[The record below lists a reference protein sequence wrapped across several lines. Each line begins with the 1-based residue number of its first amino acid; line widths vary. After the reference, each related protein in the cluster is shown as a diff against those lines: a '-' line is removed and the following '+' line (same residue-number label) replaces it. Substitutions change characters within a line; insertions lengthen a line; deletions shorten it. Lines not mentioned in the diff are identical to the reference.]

1 MPIPVPQEAQTLG
14 YLLRATYDRLQQQIY
29 AGLRDGGH
37 PDVREAHSSVLRYLP
52 LAGARMSELAKCAG
66 ISKQSIAYLVDDL
79 CRLGYLDL
87 QADPADGRAK
97 IVAYTEWGRA
107 LIAALTEASAAAERE
122 CSALVGAKTLQLLR
136 KALTDLVRR
145 KPVN

>member
-1 MPIPVPQEAQTLG
+1 MPIPVPQEARTLG

-29 AGLRDGGH
+29 AGLRDAGH

-97 IVAYTEWGRA
+97 IVAYTARGRA
-107 LIAALTEASAAAERE
+107 LIAALSEASAAAETE
-122 CSALVGAKTLQLLR
+122 CAALVGARTMQLLR
-136 KALTDLVRR
+136 KALTELAQR
-145 KPVN
+145 KPAD